1 MSLFHH
7 LWLWLTQLSPS
18 VLLFIMSHICQWCFN
33 NSWQIVTRTR
43 DMGLGLLALVFRISS
58 FLIRKTACRNK
69 RNCMDKCHHDSC
81 HLIFISSS
89 KPIYHFQ
96 TFSTLPS
103 IRFCQSCFIS
113 CAVVVVDPAQ
123 SHRVIYFY
131 LILCPIFASD
141 VSTIAD
147 RLWKGQEIWDEVI
160 FSVCACLGNAAYI
173 IFIMLNSISGLDAWY
188 RFRFNISCGVAV
200 MGRSHQKIFRYLSK
214 GREGGQ

>member
-1 MSLFHH
+1 MSPWLLSPDHYFIIKANLPFFKH
-7 LWLWLTQLSPS
+7 LVCSHLLDFDDFVSSSVLWLTQLSPS

-43 DMGLGLLALVFRISS
+43 DMGLGLLALVFRIVS
-58 FLIRKTACRNK
+58 FLIRNTACRNK
-69 RNCMDKCHHDSC
+69 TNCMDKCHHDSC

-103 IRFCQSCFIS
+103 IRFCQGCFIS

-123 SHRVIYFY
+123 SHCVIYFY

-147 RLWKGQEIWDEVI
+147 RLWQEQEIW
-160 FSVCACLGNAAYI
+160 
-173 IFIMLNSISGLDAWY
+173 
-188 RFRFNISCGVAV
+188 
-200 MGRSHQKIFRYLSK
+200 H
-214 GREGGQ
+214 